1 MQDEQLIS
9 VPIPTPVPVAVVVI
23 PKKQRHFLIV
33 FFFSF
38 MWGIFGVDRF
48 YLGKY
53 GSGVLKLLTIGGL
66 GIWAMIDFAVIM
78 SGGMRD
84 SNGNEMLEYEKY
96 RKFAHRTV
104 TWFTVITAIVIVVSA
119 YFAYVE
125 ISQLFQGG
133 GLQNLIKGLNLPGGS
148 TQIDPSILQSL

>member
-1 MQDEQLIS
+1 MQDEQLSS
-9 VPIPTPVPVAVVVI
+9 VPTPMPTPIAAAVV
-23 PKKQRHFLIV
+23 PKKQRHFLAV

-53 GSGVLKLLTIGGL
+53 GSGMLKLLTFGGF
-66 GIWAMIDFAVIM
+66 GIWALVDFAVIM

-84 SNGNEMLEYEKY
+84 SHGNEMLEYEKY
-96 RKFAHRTV
+96 RKFAQRTV
-104 TWFTVITAIVIVVSA
+104 TWFTVITAIVIVASA
-119 YFAYVE
+119 YFAYIE

-133 GLQNLIKGLNLPGGS
+133 GLQDLLKGIKLPGGS